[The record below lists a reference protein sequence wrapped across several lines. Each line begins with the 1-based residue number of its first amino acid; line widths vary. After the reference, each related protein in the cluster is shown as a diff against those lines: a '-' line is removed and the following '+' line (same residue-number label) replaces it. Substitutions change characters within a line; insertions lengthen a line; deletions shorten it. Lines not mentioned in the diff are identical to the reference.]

1 MEKDISN
8 EELERIRKHIDD
20 FSIVDLVIWRNQM
33 IDRGRVNNRLYYLID
48 NELKKRDKEIIQR
61 EQNKLGK

>member
-61 EQNKLGK
+61 EQSKLGK